1 MVKKDSVDLAV
12 LANDIK
18 YIKAEV
24 SEIKGKMESGYVKR
38 EEFEP
43 VKKIVYGMVAFLL
56 LALLG
61 AIIKLVI
68 IG

>member
-1 MVKKDSVDLAV
+1 MEKKDSDIAV
-12 LANDIK
+12 ISTDIK
-18 YIKAEV
+18 YIKE
-24 SEIKGKMESGYVKR
+24 EIKDIKTKLDKNYVTH

-43 VKKIVYGMVAFLL
+43 VKKVVYGMVAFLL

-61 AIIKLVI
+61 AFIKLVI